1 MNFPPAK
8 SPHSNSGVVPTS
20 LLILL
25 DELIAEILSRLPVKT
40 LMQLKCVC
48 KSLKTL
54 ISHPSFAKLHLHR
67 SPRNTHFLLLPD
79 WANPDEM
86 DLSVV
91 PISVSSLLES
101 PLAIRYHEPYYHR
114 LRDFDIPHN
123 PYYLLSNMDCDLVI
137 GSCNGLICLRGDT
150 WDTTPEN
157 TWFRI
162 WNPATNTL
170 SDKLGYLTNYS
181 RLTFGY
187 DISNQTYK
195 VVDFSANTVKVFSLS
210 DNVWRDIQSFPIV
223 PFSLH
228 FRRHHCH
235 PYVDHG
241 VYVSGTI
248 NWLAIR
254 DKTEYEWNDI
264 TIDQFV
270 IVSLDLSTETYRQL
284 LPPSGFVEVPPV
296 EPSVTVLVDCLCF
309 SHRFRGTHFV
319 IWKMMEFGVQESWT
333 QFLKISF
340 QNLHIDHGIGD
351 WLAYGSQLFL
361 LPLCVSE
368 SSNTLIMA
376 SNQEG
381 YIDYWGH
388 SQHAILYNWRENKVG
403 QIATN
408 NRIMW
413 FDTKDYVE
421 SLISTS

>member
-1 MNFPPAK
+1 MRLQIIENPNF
-8 SPHSNSGVVPTS
+8 SSF
-20 LLILL
+20 LRQ
-25 DELIAEILSRLPVKT
+25 IA
-40 LMQLKCVC
+40 
-48 KSLKTL
+48 
-54 ISHPSFAKLHLHR
+54 PSSIATEHHL
-67 SPRNTHFLLLPD
+67 LLLPD

-86 DLSVV
+86 DMSAV
-91 PISVSSLLES
+91 PISVSSLLEL
-101 PLAIRYHEPYYHR
+101 PLANRYFEPYYG
-114 LRDFDIPHN
+114 LREFDIPKN
-123 PYYLLSNMDCDLVI
+123 PYYVLSNMDCDHII
-137 GSCNGLICLRGDT
+137 GSCNGLLCLRGDT
-150 WDTTPEN
+150 WATEPAN

-187 DISNQTYK
+187 DISNETYK
-195 VVDFSANTVKVFSLS
+195 VVDFSANSVKVFSLS

-228 FRRHHCH
+228 VSHHCH
-235 PYVDHG
+235 PYVDLG
-241 VYVSGTI
+241 VYVGGTI

-270 IVSLDLSTETYRQL
+270 IVSLDLSTESYRQL

-296 EPSVTVLVDCLCF
+296 EPSVSVLMDCLCF

-340 QNLHIDHGIGD
+340 QNLHIDHGISD
-351 WLAYGSQLFL
+351 SLAYGSQLFL

-368 SSNTLIMA
+368 STNTLIMA

-388 SQHAILYNWRENKVG
+388 SQHAILYNWRENKVE

-421 SLISTS
+421 SLVSTS